1 MTIIVPPPPECR
13 VPMKAIQLTETLYD
27 YLIDVSLRETDVQ
40 RRLRAYT
47 STLARARMQI
57 APEQGQFMQWLV
69 RLTGARRI
77 VEVGTFTGYSALAM
91 ALALPPDGRLIACD
105 IDPVHTATAQQY
117 WQEAGVADRIELR
130 LGPALDTLDGLITEF
145 GRNKIDLAFIDA
157 DKTAHLFYYERL
169 LEMLRPG
176 GVILIDNTLWGGSVA
191 DPAAHDADT
200 LAIRGLNLLLRDDDR
215 IDLAHLPVGDGLA
228 LALKR

>member
-1 MTIIVPPPPECR
+1 
-13 VPMKAIQLTETLYD
+13 MKAIQLTEPLYD
-27 YLIDVSLRETDVQ
+27 YLLNVSLRETPVQ
-40 RRLRAYT
+40 RRLREYT
-47 STLARARMQI
+47 ATLPRARMQI

-69 RLTGARRI
+69 RLIQARRI

-91 ALALPPDGRLIACD
+91 AMALPADGKLIACD
-105 IDPVHTATAQQY
+105 IDPVHTATAQAY
-117 WQEAGVADRIELR
+117 WAEAGVARRIELR
-130 LGPALDTLDGLITEF
+130 VGPALDTLDALLAEF
-145 GRNKIDLAFIDA
+145 GRFSVDLAFIDA

-169 LEMLRPG
+169 LELLRPG

-191 DPAAHDADT
+191 DPAAQDADT

-215 IDLAHLPVGDGLA
+215 IELAHLPVGDGLA